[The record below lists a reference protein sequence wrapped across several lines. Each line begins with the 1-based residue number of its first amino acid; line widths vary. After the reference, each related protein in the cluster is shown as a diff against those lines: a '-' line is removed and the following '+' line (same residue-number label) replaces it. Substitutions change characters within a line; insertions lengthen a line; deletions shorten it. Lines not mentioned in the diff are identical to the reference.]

1 MSDKKYNKDMPLK
14 DRPLALID
22 IETTGLDE
30 LIHEIID
37 IGVLLVKQDTFDF
50 IDGFRIKIK
59 PENIERASPVALEI
73 NGYNEEDWKDAMP
86 LREAMVLIAS
96 RTVNAMPGSWNVG
109 FEQRF
114 LNMAMRK
121 TGIQLQ
127 MDYHWIDLPSIIWFW
142 DKMFNNS
149 RLGKLGMDNVAKAL
163 GVEPEPK
170 PHNGESGVLQN
181 YKLLGVVRDKAEKKI
196 KK

>member
-1 MSDKKYNKDMPLK
+1 MPLK